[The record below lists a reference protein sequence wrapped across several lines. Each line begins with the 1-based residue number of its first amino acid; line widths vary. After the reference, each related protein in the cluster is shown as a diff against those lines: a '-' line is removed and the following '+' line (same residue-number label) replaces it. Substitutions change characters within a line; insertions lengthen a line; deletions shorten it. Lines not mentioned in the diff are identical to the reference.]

1 LNHHTKPGE
10 NSKGLPEFSSI
21 LGGLDAFNLHI
32 SLSLFVKR
40 DCSGSATN
48 LLPLAFTF
56 DPISEAPNAASG
68 LSLVDASHFRRSLIG
83 RHRSLRWQFNEA
95 DTKADTGS
103 FQ

>member
-1 LNHHTKPGE
+1 MGALTR
-10 NSKGLPEFSSI
+10 SI
-21 LGGLDAFNLHI
+21 YKSAYRF
-32 SLSLFVKR
+32 FEKR